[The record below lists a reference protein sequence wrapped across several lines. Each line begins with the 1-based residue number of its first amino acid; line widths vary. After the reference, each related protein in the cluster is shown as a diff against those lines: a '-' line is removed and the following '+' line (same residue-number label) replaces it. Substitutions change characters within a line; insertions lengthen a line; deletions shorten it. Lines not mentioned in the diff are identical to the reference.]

1 MPRRRR
7 EHDPERLGDELHR
20 WDGNHS
26 TSRVSSRRRQD
37 RSSYLRNYPSMLASA
52 VLNDKEKNPLF
63 TARDGH
69 KTIRLRT
76 LQHMIVC
83 NLRRELAGQVKT
95 ICDTNS
101 AADMENIRK
110 TMKHYG
116 LQAISVSLL
125 SIQTAKYLDS
135 LCTARPW
142 LYVGEPKPKQQNFRV
157 PKRPAVHFHERRSSH
172 DDRCGLQ

>member
-1 MPRRRR
+1 MPRRRK

-37 RSSYLRNYPSMLASA
+37 RSYYPRSYPSMLASA
-52 VLNDKEKNPLF
+52 VLNDHEEHPLF

-83 NLRRELAGQVKT
+83 NLRRELAEQVKA
-95 ICDTNS
+95 IYDTNS
-101 AADMENIRK
+101 AADMENIRI

-125 SIQTAKYLDS
+125 SIKTAKYLDS

-142 LYVGEPKPKQQNFRV
+142 VHVREPKP
-157 PKRPAVHFHERRSSH
+157 RR
-172 DDRCGLQ
+172 